1 MNIIW
6 GVILTVVS
14 SIGWIGQSISAIN
27 PTLAVRL
34 GLIEVKTD
42 VDSTFYAD
50 VRGEAYWDTLV
61 LWILPVAGILL
72 IMNNP
77 AWVYFGLVGGGMYL
91 YFAGRGILVR
101 RNMQNQG
108 IRIGSAETLKAI
120 YTFLSI
126 WGITAIA
133 TMVYAILVSLN
144 IYS

>member
-6 GVILTVVS
+6 GVILTIVS
-14 SIGWIGQSISAIN
+14 SLGWIGQLISAIN
-27 PTLAVRL
+27 PRLAERL
-34 GLIEVKTD
+34 GLTEVKTD

-61 LWILPVAGILL
+61 LWTLPVAGILL

-77 AWVYFGLVGGGMYL
+77 AWVYFGLIGGGMYL
-91 YFAGRGILVR
+91 YFTGRGILVR
-101 RNMQNQG
+101 RKMQNQG
-108 IRIGSAETLKAI
+108 IRIGSAETLKVI

-126 WGITAIA
+126 WGIAAIA
-133 TMVYAILVSLN
+133 TIVYAILVSLN

>member
-27 PTLAVRL
+27 PRLAERL
-34 GLIEVKTD
+34 GLTEVKTD

-50 VRGEAYWDTLV
+50 VSGEAYWDTLV

-77 AWVYFGLVGGGMYL
+77 VWVYFGLVGGGMYL

-108 IRIGSAETLKAI
+108 IRIGSADALKAI

>member
-27 PTLAVRL
+27 PRLAERL
-34 GLIEVKTD
+34 GLTEVKTD